1 MNYRQ
6 IEKKKQVHIDRLWR
20 TEKKT
25 DTVISNDT
33 DNKDYYNVHKMC
45 VELDIINQD
54 TELKS
59 SSNDFLLLKKENI
72 NVNDVM
78 KDENYIE
85 IKVDSIKIDD
95 IKLINEHESEY
106 SKLEEIRV
114 ELEKQ
119 KQIDKE
125 QISNQESHYS
135 QLEEIRVELEKQLG
149 QVILTKVYKIIE
161 ESVFIL

>member
-1 MNYRQ
+1 
-6 IEKKKQVHIDRLWR
+6 
-20 TEKKT
+20 
-25 DTVISNDT
+25 
-33 DNKDYYNVHKMC
+33 MC

-95 IKLINEHESEY
+95 IKLINENESEY

-125 QISNQESHYS
+125 QISNQESDYS

-149 QVILTKVYKIIE
+149 QVILSKVYKIIE